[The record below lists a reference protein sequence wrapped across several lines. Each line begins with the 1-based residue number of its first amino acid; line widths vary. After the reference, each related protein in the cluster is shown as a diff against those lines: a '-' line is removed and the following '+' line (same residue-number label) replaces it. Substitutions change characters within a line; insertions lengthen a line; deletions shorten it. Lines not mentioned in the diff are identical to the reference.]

1 MTGHGYEIALPE
13 LNALVKSLGDV
24 ADALSALV
32 VPATAL
38 GQLPP
43 LLGTAPPALAM
54 ADRLS
59 ATAGQAGLT
68 GELSAADD
76 ALRAYHRTLVT
87 TLSEYSDLDE
97 AVSSTLNAV
106 DAVTGGHR

>member
-1 MTGHGYEIALPE
+1 MTGYQVALPE
-13 LNALVKSLGDV
+13 LTALVTSLGDV

-32 VPATAL
+32 VSATTL
-38 GQLPP
+38 GQRQP

-59 ATAGQAGLT
+59 ATAGRAGLT

-76 ALRAYHRTLVT
+76 ALRDHHRALVT
-87 TLSEYSDLDE
+87 ALSEYSDLDE
-97 AVSSTLNAV
+97 AVASTLNAV
-106 DAVTGGHR
+106 DAVTGRHG